1 MSLSLWWQS
10 ASLVVVG
17 LLWGATN
24 PFIRRGTV
32 GVDKITA
39 DSSIMKTL
47 LEWKFLITRWQYIVP
62 FLLNQS
68 GGILYFY
75 ALQNADLSLAVPVA
89 NSCTFLFTALTAM
102 LLGEQKQSPKTYAGI
117 GLITTGISICM
128 YEKLKDA

>member
-1 MSLSLWWQS
+1 MSLWQNV
-10 ASLVVVG
+10 SLVLVG

-24 PFIRRGTV
+24 PFIRQGTV

-39 DSSIMKTL
+39 DSKFKKTL

-68 GGILYFY
+68 GSILYFY

-89 NSCTFLFTALTAM
+89 NSCTFLFTAFTAI
-102 LLGEQKQSPKTYAGI
+102 LLGEQKQNFKTYIGI

-128 YEKLKDA
+128 YDKLKIT